1 MNLIKGTKNVQKL
14 MVQIRKINVEDKTA
28 HLGLKKLFSINLWKN
43 SDISLRVR
51 KLNLLQ
57 TN

>member
-1 MNLIKGTKNVQKL
+1 MKLIKGTKNVQKL